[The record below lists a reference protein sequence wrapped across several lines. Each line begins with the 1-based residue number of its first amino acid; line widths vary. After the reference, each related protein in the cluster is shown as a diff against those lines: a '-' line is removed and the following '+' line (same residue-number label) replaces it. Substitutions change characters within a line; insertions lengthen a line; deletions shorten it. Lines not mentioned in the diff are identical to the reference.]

1 MMLNHGIYLL
11 HVCFKKVYEIG
22 VIQTIGTNANTIGTN
37 TQTEGQLLHNGAL
50 SGSLHTAVGVVHYC
64 IAFLEVSLVHRHDA
78 FIYL

>member
-1 MMLNHGIYLL
+1 MMLNRGIYLF

-22 VIQTIGTNANTIGTN
+22 VIHTIGTNANTIDTN
-37 TQTEGQLLHNGAL
+37 TQTEGQLLHSGAL

-64 IAFLEVSLVHRHDA
+64 ITFLEVSLVYRHDA